1 MERNVDSLIKQ
12 TIEIIHK
19 NKSHGDYFNL
29 LKIAGVSSSEVF
41 THTPILKEL
50 LDPNGSHG
58 QKAFFLKSFIKYLG
72 LDFQLDEYVSI
83 KKEFRCEN
91 GQIDILIQN
100 KNKAMI
106 IENKIYAEDQNKQLN
121 RYYNYCIGQKKHPL
135 IIYLTL
141 NGDEPSASSLGVIKK
156 LNDQYVIV
164 LNDEQH
170 FVDLRCISYAENII
184 NWLESV
190 LTEVQLSNNL
200 VSAISQYVNL
210 LKLLTDKVIT
220 GGKELNMMLENLNSE
235 ELAAIKLISRQFD
248 SSEYRGYLLFQLFS
262 SVQKKIIDSGNFII
276 SDDYENILFTKE
288 NCAAWFEQ
296 VSTKNPAIKRN
307 VIGCALKCKKNA
319 KLIFLF
325 IVATNDLHYG
335 IVLDGISS
343 EQLKVITKNFP
354 TWKIRPVWKKIKYE
368 WISHDIGNLRKFSE
382 DTFKLLGLD
391 NRFLDS
397 FINDRINDLEIL
409 DRLLNL
415 EYSGISKTK

>member
-1 MERNVDSLIKQ
+1 MEKHVDNLIKQ
-12 TIEIIHK
+12 TIEIIYK

-50 LDPNGSHG
+50 LDPNGLHG
-58 QKAFFLKSFIKYLG
+58 QKTFFLKSFIKYLG

-83 KKEFRCEN
+83 KKEFRCEH
-91 GQIDILIQN
+91 GQIDLLIQN
-100 KNKAMI
+100 KNKAII

-121 RYYNYCIGQKKHPL
+121 RYYNYCIGQKKAPL

-141 NGDEPSASSLGVIKK
+141 NGDEPSVSSLGVIKK

-164 LNDEQH
+164 LDDEYH

-190 LTEVQLSNNL
+190 LAEVQFSNNL

-235 ELAAIKLISRQFD
+235 ELAAIKLISRQFN

-262 SVQKKIIDSGNFII
+262 NFQKKIIDSGNFMV
-276 SDDYENILFTKE
+276 SNEYDNILFTKE
-288 NCAAWFEQ
+288 NCVAWFEQ
-296 VSTKNPAIKRN
+296 TSTKNPAIKRN
-307 VIGCALKCKKNA
+307 VIGCSLKCKTNS
-319 KLIFLF
+319 KLTFLF
-325 IVATNDLHYG
+325 VVATNDLHYG
-335 IVLDGISS
+335 IVLDGVSS

-368 WISHDIGNLRKFSE
+368 WISHDIGNLRKFSG
-382 DTFKLLGLD
+382 DTFKLLGVDNSFLD
-391 NRFLDS
+391 N
-397 FINDRINDLEIL
+397 FISDRINDLEIL
-409 DRLLNL
+409 NGLLSL